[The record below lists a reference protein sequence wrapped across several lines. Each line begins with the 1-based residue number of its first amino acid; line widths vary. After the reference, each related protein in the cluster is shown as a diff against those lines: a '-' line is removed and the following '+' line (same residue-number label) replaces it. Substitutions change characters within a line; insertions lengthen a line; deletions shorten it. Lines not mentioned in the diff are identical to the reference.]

1 MYNIYIGLGL
11 VSAGSNNSRVAGL
24 LKQLSEFYAKDSNHL
39 FLVRISQGLNA
50 MGKGLL
56 SISPFFSD
64 RLLNNLYILYI

>member
-1 MYNIYIGLGL
+1 MSAHTGLGL
-11 VSAGSNNSRVAGL
+11 ISAGANNSRIAGL
-24 LKQLSEFYAKDSNHL
+24 LKQLSEFYSKEPNHL

-64 RLLNNLYILYI
+64 R